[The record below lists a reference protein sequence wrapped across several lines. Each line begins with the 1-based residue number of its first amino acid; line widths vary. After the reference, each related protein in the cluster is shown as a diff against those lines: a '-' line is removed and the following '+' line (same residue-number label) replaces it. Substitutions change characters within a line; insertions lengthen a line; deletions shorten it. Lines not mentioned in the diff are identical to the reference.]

1 MYPSPRKKI
10 VKMMSKLFRNV
21 LWFDSLE
28 MSSKALMVQIVT
40 TGFFDINL
48 VLQG

>member
-1 MYPSPRKKI
+1 
-10 VKMMSKLFRNV
+10 MSKLLRNV

-28 MSSKALMVQIVT
+28 MSSKDLMVQIVT
-40 TGFFDINL
+40 IGFFDFHL

>member
-1 MYPSPRKKI
+1 
-10 VKMMSKLFRNV
+10 MSKLFRNV

-28 MSSKALMVQIVT
+28 MSSKDFAVQIVAA
-40 TGFFDINL
+40 GFLDFHD

>member
-1 MYPSPRKKI
+1 
-10 VKMMSKLFRNV
+10 MSKLFRNV

-28 MSSKALMVQIVT
+28 MSSKGLMVQIVT
-40 TGFFDINL
+40 TGFFDSNL